1 MDGVVEAELVFES
14 LPEGEEGRG
23 GKERGDRGRVGAI
36 FNKVE
41 VTAEEGRNGGVGGE
55 HGLEEG

>member
-1 MDGVVEAELVFES
+1 MVVETELVFEN

-23 GKERGDRGRVGAI
+23 GKERSDRGRVGAI